1 MDKAA
6 LDRWIT
12 DNGEDTTVDYTTTD
26 LAKFGWREKKIAAQ
40 LLTAMIDQGL
50 PDNFHDDEVTVM
62 LNNGGGCV
70 FLTNSDFQ
78 VVMLNGGKLEE
89 WHSCPECGHEGFAE
103 DMQHDGSAGCEKYLR
118 DIGLS
123 VEEEAVAAD

>member
-1 MDKAA
+1 M
-6 LDRWIT
+6 
-12 DNGEDTTVDYTTTD
+12 DYTTTD
-26 LAKFGWREKKIAAQ
+26 LAKFGWREKKMAAQ
-40 LLTAMIDQGL
+40 LLAAMVEQGL
-50 PDNFHDDEVTVM
+50 PANFSDDEVTVM
-62 LNNGGGCV
+62 MNNSSGFV

-78 VVMLNGGKLEE
+78 MAMLNRDRLEE

-103 DMQHDGSAGCEKYLR
+103 DMRHDGSAGCEEYLR